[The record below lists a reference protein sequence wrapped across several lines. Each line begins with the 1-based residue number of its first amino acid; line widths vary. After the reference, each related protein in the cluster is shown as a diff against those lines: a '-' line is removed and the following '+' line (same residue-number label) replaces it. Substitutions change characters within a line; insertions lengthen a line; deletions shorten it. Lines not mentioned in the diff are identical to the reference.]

1 MSGQDHTV
9 TAGGDIQQT
18 AAHTYSSVSGNTT
31 SLYVHEGG
39 IKVFAANGPVSLR
52 AHTDTMQLLADQ
64 ELTVVSVNEE
74 IIIDA
79 KQRIEVFD
87 GESSL
92 VLEGGDITYLLP
104 GLYSAPMSTHEMMAA
119 GSAQPDLSPLPVGT
133 IQPVPLE
140 PPAKKEA
147 AAAPPP
153 PAPPPPP
160 SAKKGTEQKA
170 KPRPA
175 APPAMGGAKASAA
188 AASASAAQGGGLSI
202 DGMGPSFAEQSLPTG
217 AERLHDRVAHGVDP
231 STLAAVRAFN
241 GTDWDQA
248 SVTQRAAM
256 LSDLTLRSEQIAAD
270 PHATPAQRGVIDAAA
285 RSVAG
290 LARQS
295 GMIPEKALIPADNR
309 QGMNAGMGM
318 LLAGRLARELTPTEL
333 AARKEVGSTSLAA
346 LRGQYGVTQEN
357 LVVEA
362 KFEHGG
368 RLFYDVNQTARNSAL
383 ATEERLPIYSEAK
396 ARVGAPN
403 QTFADAHAEIGAM
416 GQSFA
421 EGVRGG
427 HATLTINGKDA
438 CTFCVSDVK
447 KMALHLE
454 LDSLTVVQP
463 SGTVQF
469 VGAQDFAPIKLGGK
483 KWGN

>member
-1 MSGQDHTV
+1 
-9 TAGGDIQQT
+9 
-18 AAHTYSSVSGNTT
+18 
-31 SLYVHEGG
+31 
-39 IKVFAANGPVSLR
+39 
-52 AHTDTMQLLADQ
+52 
-64 ELTVVSVNEE
+64 
-74 IIIDA
+74 
-79 KQRIEVFD
+79 
-87 GESSL
+87 
-92 VLEGGDITYLLP
+92 
-104 GLYSAPMSTHEMMAA
+104 
-119 GSAQPDLSPLPVGT
+119 
-133 IQPVPLE
+133 
-140 PPAKKEA
+140 
-147 AAAPPP
+147 
-153 PAPPPPP
+153 
-160 SAKKGTEQKA
+160 
-170 KPRPA
+170 
-175 APPAMGGAKASAA
+175 
-188 AASASAAQGGGLSI
+188 
-202 DGMGPSFAEQSLPTG
+202 
-217 AERLHDRVAHGVDP
+217 
-231 STLAAVRAFN
+231 
-241 GTDWDQA
+241 
-248 SVTQRAAM
+248 
-256 LSDLTLRSEQIAAD
+256 
-270 PHATPAQRGVIDAAA
+270 
-285 RSVAG
+285 
-290 LARQS
+290 
-295 GMIPEKALIPADNR
+295 
-309 QGMNAGMGM
+309 MNAGMGM